1 MASLSG
7 STSRSLMRLL
17 STYWPGLQLS
27 ESLSG
32 ASRSISKVAYSHT
45 WQVSV
50 GCCQEVSAL
59 CHNGL
64 STRLL

>member
-17 STYWPGLQLS
+17 STYWPGLQLP
-27 ESLSG
+27 ESLTG
-32 ASRSISKVAYSHT
+32 ASKSISKDYSHT

-50 GCCQEVSAL
+50 GCCQEVLAL

>member
-7 STSRSLMRLL
+7 STSRSIMRLL

-32 ASRSISKVAYSHT
+32 ASRSITHIPGKLVLAVVRRS
-45 WQVSV
+45 
-50 GCCQEVSAL
+50 
-59 CHNGL
+59 
-64 STRLL
+64 